1 MTETVLVFG
10 ASGNVGVAA
19 IIGALSANRHVIA
32 VVRNQFSAEKM
43 FKQVGRL
50 AYRATVPYLLEQ
62 GFADS
67 TWTMC
72 SGGSGD
78 AGCRVAPAVTQGA
91 LFSFAVA
98 AARDNE
104 WTNIRFNEVYLAYRV
119 QFEVETGNQTF
130 AGIHMTTSKEFAP
143 LYEKL
148 LDRADI
154 RSSRVKALSPEDVL
168 KLSYEKKFSD

>member
-1 MTETVLVFG
+1 MFSLLILLLV
-10 ASGNVGVAA
+10 
-19 IIGALSANRHVIA
+19 
-32 VVRNQFSAEKM
+32 
-43 FKQVGRL
+43 

-62 GFADS
+62 AFAGS

-72 SGGSGD
+72 TGGSGD
-78 AGCRVAPAVTQGA
+78 TGYRVAPAVTQGA

-98 AARDNE
+98 AARDNDK
-104 WTNIRFNEVYLAYRV
+104 TNIRFNEVYLAYRV

-130 AGIHMTTSKEFAP
+130 AGIHMTTSKDFAP